1 MKQQI
6 EDVAAQHYEV
16 AMAFGV
22 SYDSFRAAVESGVG
36 LGMDKVDKRLEQLL
50 MSLQATLQSL
60 GGLVGVED
68 IGTEVAHGYYL
79 SEAEGTV
86 EEALAIIRL
95 EE

>member
-6 EDVAAQHYEV
+6 EDLAAQHYEV

-22 SYDSFRAAVESGVG
+22 SYESFRAAVEAGAG

-50 MSLQATLQSL
+50 MSLQTTIQSL
-60 GGLVGVED
+60 EGLVGMAHLEVESAQ
-68 IGTEVAHGYYL
+68 EYYL
-79 SEAEGTV
+79 SMAEGTV